1 MRLALTA
8 KTWVLTVILFQLLAL
23 VALAETQQNVSP
35 ELRGVW
41 ITRFEWPDRNPET
54 CKGKILRLMDKA
66 ARSGFNVVFFQVR
79 GQADVLYPSSLEP
92 WSPILGSRDPG
103 FDPLQFALDAA
114 HARGLEFHAYINAF
128 PVWGG
133 RSEPPHSEPEHLYW
147 THCQAGSPDFWLCCG
162 EDGLPM
168 SLSEY
173 YYLSP
178 GIPAVQDYVRT
189 VVLDVVRRYDVDG
202 IHLDRIRYPS
212 PKTSHDP
219 VSLARFNGYGNPDGL
234 DWADWQ
240 RDQVGRM
247 LNNLYGAILELKPQ
261 VKLTASVWGIYD
273 RTRIPGYG
281 RFSSGFHDYYQDSQ
295 RWAEMGVVDGLV
307 PMIYWDM
314 ADPKPN
320 YNELL
325 DDFMR
330 HAAVRHVY
338 GGYHAKYENFDEIKN
353 EILYTRQAG
362 GQGTVA
368 FASSYLDRQG
378 HWKHFRES
386 VYEATAETPAMAWKQ
401 QADSGA
407 IVGRVFSQD
416 GQPVVDARVNVLG
429 SSYNWLSS
437 ADGFF
442 ACLHLPVGEY
452 LVTAQR
458 ADLGKTSVEKVV
470 VRPGAVTR
478 IEAMLTGALNLPSSR

>member
-1 MRLALTA
+1 MVSARMRAIWLP
-8 KTWVLTVILFQLLAL
+8 TVILFLLPVFA
-23 VALAETQQNVSP
+23 ARAESQPGAPP

-41 ITRFEWPDRNPET
+41 ITRFEWPDRDPEI
-54 CKGKILRLMDKA
+54 CKQKILRLMEES
-66 ARSGFNVVFFQVR
+66 ARSGFNAVFFQVR
-79 GQADVLYPSSLEP
+79 GQADTLYPSPLEP
-92 WSPILGSRDPG
+92 WSPILGSEDPG

-114 HARGLEFHAYINAF
+114 HSRGLEFHAYINAY
-128 PVWGG
+128 PVWSGK
-133 RSEPPHSEPEHLYW
+133 SEPPHSEPEHLYW
-147 THCQAGSPDFWLCCG
+147 THCQPGSPNLWLCCD
-162 EDGLPM
+162 EEGLPM

-173 YYLSP
+173 FYLSP
-178 GIPAVQDYVRT
+178 GIPEVQDYVRT

-212 PKTSHDP
+212 RKTSHDP
-219 VSLARFNGYGNPDGL
+219 ISLARFNGYGNPDGL
-234 DWADWQ
+234 EWADWQ
-240 RDQVGRM
+240 RDQIGRM
-247 LNNLYGAILELKPQ
+247 LNNLYGALLDLKPQ
-261 VKLTASVWGIYD
+261 VNLSCSVWGIYD

-281 RFSSGFHDYYQDSQ
+281 RFSSGYHDYYQDSQ

-325 DDFMR
+325 DDFVRNASNR
-330 HAAVRHVY
+330 HLY
-338 GGYHAKYENFDEIKN
+338 GGYHAKYENFGEIAS
-353 EILYTRQAG
+353 EILYTRRAG

-378 HWKHFRES
+378 HWKHYRES
-386 VYEATAETPAMAWKQ
+386 VYEATAETPSMPWKRST
-401 QADSGA
+401 DSGS
-407 IVGRVFSQD
+407 VLGRVFGQD
-416 GQPVVDARVNVLG
+416 GSPVVDARVNVIG

-452 LVTAQR
+452 LITADR
-458 ADLGKTSVEKVV
+458 ADLGKATVERVA
-470 VRPGAVTR
+470 VRPGEVTH
-478 IEAMLTGALNLPSSR
+478 IEVVLPRPLNLPTTQ